1 MTLVSAIV
9 LALHTIVCGRRVVEN
24 KKSGIVD
31 ALNATTGN
39 ARGPCTLL
47 HVCASVAR
55 ENFAFF
61 RGYASVVAVAVCDDC
76 DRLNGW
82 WRWRWRQPRWG
93 QRWWRRRRLCRNTA
107 RALKKGTSK
116 QRERRFGVGA
126 ASATRLF
133 VGAFGADGTCA
144 NFDACVVQPR
154 TALRVV
160 AHAATV
166 VVEARGGALNGA
178 ARIGQRLAGVF
189 VDAAKLE
196 GRESCNVGIVV
207 GGDSIAVA
215 ETRRA
220 VPGGGRKSLRIGRR
234 SVHAAGLVDGRLIG
248 PSGVR

>member
-1 MTLVSAIV
+1 M
-9 LALHTIVCGRRVVEN
+9 
-24 KKSGIVD
+24 
-31 ALNATTGN
+31 
-39 ARGPCTLL
+39 
-47 HVCASVAR
+47 
-55 ENFAFF
+55 
-61 RGYASVVAVAVCDDC
+61 
-76 DRLNGW
+76 
-82 WRWRWRQPRWG
+82 
-93 QRWWRRRRLCRNTA
+93 
-107 RALKKGTSK
+107 
-116 QRERRFGVGA
+116 
-126 ASATRLF
+126 F
-133 VGAFGADGTCA
+133 VGAFGADGA
-144 NFDACVVQPR
+144 SSDFDARVVQPR

-215 ETRRA
+215 EARRA